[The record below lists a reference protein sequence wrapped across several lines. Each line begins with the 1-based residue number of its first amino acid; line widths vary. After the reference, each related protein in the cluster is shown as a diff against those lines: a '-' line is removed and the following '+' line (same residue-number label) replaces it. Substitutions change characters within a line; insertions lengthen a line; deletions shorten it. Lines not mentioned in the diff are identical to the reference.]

1 VSDADPAA
9 AVPDNAPHVL
19 VLEDNANLRETYGLF
34 LRHFLSAGSVDLCD
48 TLDAALDVLDGAT
61 PDIILTD
68 LSLPSVSGVES
79 VQRFVE
85 TAPGVPVLVISGSS
99 TAQQVR
105 DALNAGAAGYVLKGK
120 RSEIIEGVEAV
131 LRGEQYL
138 SDELN
143 V

>member
-1 VSDADPAA
+1 MSDADPADI
-9 AVPDNAPHVL
+9 PDHAPHVL

-48 TLDAALDVLDGAT
+48 TLNAALDALDGAR

-68 LSLPSVSGVES
+68 LSLPSVTGVDA
-79 VQRFVE
+79 VQRLVKA
-85 TAPGVPVLVISGSS
+85 APGVPVLVISGSS
-99 TAQQVR
+99 TTQQVR
-105 DALNAGAAGYVLKGK
+105 DAFDVGAAGYVLKGK

-138 SDELN
+138 SDELD